1 MLPVNTGQ
9 PHNFKE
15 HDKDSK
21 CPANNRLRK
30 LWQTGKITFALMKIG
45 ILREEKFPRDSR
57 VPLTPSQCKFLME
70 RNPDIEVLVQ
80 PCKYRCFTNEEFTYQ
95 GVTLQEDL
103 SGCDI
108 LLGVKEVPKELLMDG
123 KTYIFFSHVIKK
135 QPRNRKMLQAI
146 LAKNIHLMDWECMK
160 DKRGKR
166 IIAFGRW
173 AGIVGAYHAL
183 RMIGFR
189 TSRFRLRQMIDCLNF
204 AEAQKELE
212 RLDLPNWKIVL
223 TGTGRVSEGAAF
235 MLDVAGIKKVSPY
248 NFCYNEFEEAVYTQL
263 ASADMYHKAGE
274 EKFDS
279 ANYHLSP
286 EEYRSSFYPFT
297 KAADVMINGIYWDKR
312 IPVFFTKEQMA
323 EKDFKIKT
331 ISDITCDIAPDSS
344 IPSTL
349 YASSIADP
357 YYGYNAQTGEL
368 TQTFQDDSIDIMAI
382 DNLPNELPRDAS
394 EDFGNM
400 IISRIIPEFLK
411 GEESIILREATI
423 ALNGQLTSAYGYL
436 AEYVAGK

>member
-1 MLPVNTGQ
+1 
-9 PHNFKE
+9 
-15 HDKDSK
+15 
-21 CPANNRLRK
+21 
-30 LWQTGKITFALMKIG
+30 MKIG

-108 LLGVKEVPKELLMDG
+108 LLGVKEVPKELLLEG
-123 KTYIFFSHVIKK
+123 KSYIFFSHVIKK
-135 QPRNRKMLQAI
+135 QARNRKMLQTI
-146 LAKNIHLMDWECMK
+146 LKKQIRLMDWECMK
-160 DKRGKR
+160 DKNGKR

-204 AEAQKELE
+204 AEAQRELE
-212 RLDLPNWKIVL
+212 KLDLPNWKMVL

-248 NFCYNEFEEAVYTQL
+248 NFCYNEFNEPVYTQL
-263 ASADMYHKAGE
+263 TSADMYHKGGE

-279 ANYHLSP
+279 ANYHAHP
-286 EEYRSSFYPFT
+286 EQYASSFYPFT

-323 EKDFKIKT
+323 EKDFRIKV

-349 YASSIADP
+349 YASSISDP
-357 YYGYNAQTGEL
+357 YYGYNANTGEL
-368 TQTFQDDSIDIMAI
+368 TQTFQEDSIDIMAI

-400 IISRIIPEFLK
+400 IVSRIIPELQK
-411 GEESIILREATI
+411 DENSIILREATI
-423 ALNGQLTSAYGYL
+423 TENGRLTAGYDYL
-436 AEYVAGK
+436 SGYVADV

>member
-1 MLPVNTGQ
+1 
-9 PHNFKE
+9 
-15 HDKDSK
+15 
-21 CPANNRLRK
+21 
-30 LWQTGKITFALMKIG
+30 MKIG

-70 RNPDIEVLVQ
+70 RHPDIEILVQ
-80 PCKYRCFTNEEFTYQ
+80 PCKYRCFTNEEFAYQ
-95 GVTLQEDL
+95 GIRMSEDL
-103 SGCDI
+103 TECDL
-108 LLGVKEVPKELLMDG
+108 LLGVKEVPTEKLIG
-123 KTYIFFSHVIKK
+123 QKTYLFFSHTIKK
-135 QPRNRKMLQAI
+135 QAQNKKMMQAI
-146 LAKNIHLMDWECMK
+146 IEKEITLIDYECLK
-160 DKRGKR
+160 DNKGKR

-173 AGIVGAYHAL
+173 AGIVGAYHAI

-212 RLDLPNWKIVL
+212 KLDLPNSKIVL

-235 MLDVAGIKKVSPY
+235 MLDVIGIKKVAPY
-248 NFCYNEFEEAVYTQL
+248 NFCYNEFDEPVYTQL
-263 ASADMYHKAGE
+263 SSADLYYKDGE
-274 EKFDS
+274 DKFDAADYHAHPDRYKS
-279 ANYHLSP
+279 A
-286 EEYRSSFYPFT
+286 FYPFT

-312 IPVFFTKEQMA
+312 IPVFFSKQQMKEP
-323 EKDFKIKT
+323 DFRIKT

-357 YYGYNAQTGEL
+357 YYGYHPQSERL
-368 TQTFQDDSIDIMAI
+368 MQTFLPEAIDMMAI

-400 IISRIIPEFLK
+400 LVSRVLPEFRKPEGSTVLTN
-411 GEESIILREATI
+411 ATI
-423 ALNGQLTSAYGYL
+423 ATGGKLGKEYEYLSDYAY
-436 AEYVAGK
+436 